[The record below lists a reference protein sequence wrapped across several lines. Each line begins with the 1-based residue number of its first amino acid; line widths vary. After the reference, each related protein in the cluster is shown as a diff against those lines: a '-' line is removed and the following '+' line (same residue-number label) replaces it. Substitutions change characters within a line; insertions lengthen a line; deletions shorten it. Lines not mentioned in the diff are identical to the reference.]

1 MRSAVLFLL
10 LVFGPLFLTAQKY
23 IPFPYAIEK
32 EVLADSAAV
41 VTAHPLATRV
51 GLQILRQGGN
61 AVDAAVAVQFALA
74 VVYPQAGNI
83 GGGGFMV
90 YRAADGQTAALD
102 FREKAPAAATETM
115 YQDSLG
121 NVLPNKSRFGIFACG
136 VPGSVDGMWEAHK
149 KYGQLPWA
157 QLLGPAI
164 ELADKGYQ
172 VTERE
177 AKQLTDEK
185 VNFIKNSKIVPVFVH
200 MHPWETGDW
209 LIQKELANVLRR
221 IASNGR
227 DGFYTGPTAELIEYE
242 MKRQN
247 GLMTR
252 EDLEN
257 YHSVWRT
264 PIEFDWRGLHIISM
278 PPPSSGGILL
288 QQMLG
293 MLGDMNLGAAGFHSV
308 PAIHRMVE
316 SERRAY
322 ADRAKHMGDPDF
334 WAVPQKTLGSPE
346 YLKTR
351 MADFDPE
358 HATPSAGVQA
368 GAAHVSEETT
378 HFSIVDA
385 AGNAVS
391 ITTTLNDSYGS
402 RVVVGGGGFILNN
415 EMDDFSAKP
424 GAPNLYGAIGGK
436 ANAVAPDK
444 RPLSSMT
451 PTIVTRDGQL
461 SLVVGTPGGT
471 TIPTSVYQV
480 ILNVYA
486 FGLPL
491 KEAVHNKRFHHQ
503 WAPDEIRI
511 EEGAFSEEVIEQLQQ
526 MGHTVVER
534 TAIGRVEAI
543 LRQADGKLRA
553 VADDRGDDAAA
564 GF

>member
-10 LVFGPLFLTAQKY
+10 LVSAPLFLNAQKY

-51 GLQILRQGGN
+51 GLQVLQQGGN

-136 VPGSVDGMWEAHK
+136 VPGSVDGMWEAHQ
-149 KYGQLPWA
+149 KYGRLPWA
-157 QLLGPAI
+157 QLLTPAI

-177 AKQLTDEK
+177 AQQLTDEK

-200 MHPWETGDW
+200 MHPWEPGDW

-227 DGFYTGPTAELIEYE
+227 DGFYTGPTAELIEHE

-252 EDLEN
+252 EDLKN

-293 MLGDMNLGAAGFHSV
+293 MLGDTDLRAAGFQSTAAV
-308 PAIHRMVE
+308 HRMVE

-334 WAVPQKTLGSPE
+334 WNVPQKTLVSPA
-346 YLKTR
+346 YLNAR
-351 MADFDPE
+351 MTDFDPE
-358 HATPSAGVQA
+358 QATPSAGVQA
-368 GAAHVSEETT
+368 GAVHESEETT

-436 ANAVAPDK
+436 ANAVAPHK

-451 PTIVTRDGQL
+451 PTIVTRNGRL

-486 FGLPL
+486 FDLPL

-511 EEGAFSEEVIEQLQQ
+511 EEGAFSDELIEKLQQ

-534 TAIGRVEAI
+534 SAFGRVEAI
-543 LRQADGKLRA
+543 LRQPDGKLRA